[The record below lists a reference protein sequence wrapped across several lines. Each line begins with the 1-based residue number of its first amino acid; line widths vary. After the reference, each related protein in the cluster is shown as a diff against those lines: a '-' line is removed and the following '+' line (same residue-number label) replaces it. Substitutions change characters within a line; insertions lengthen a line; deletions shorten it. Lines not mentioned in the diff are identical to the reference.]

1 MPVITAKYTRNETE
15 EFLFGISNNPTPLLE
30 IVEQEFAWRAEGEVN
45 VFIDGENDISALRN
59 SLKVMHHYLGLIA
72 TNPVFGVSSKVR
84 LKSTSSAIV
93 PS

>member
-59 SLKVMHHYLGLIA
+59 SLQVVSHYFTTWI
-72 TNPVFGVSSKVR
+72 SD
-84 LKSTSSAIV
+84 
-93 PS
+93 